1 MVDMPLCFQKSKSLF
16 SKTFE
21 IPLLKL
27 INMVMRHGL
36 KNQTIKNITK
46 SFSTCFHQSLNFFN
60 NPELVRW
67 FLLYNSL
74 LSVNLPIFESKFF
87 INTTHRD
94 LKTDITAKHVLTPAG
109 YSFNDLFFLKN
120 LLFEKLSKYLPLF
133 SFYIRKVDK
142 SIRKNSRNKSGKY
155 TIVWKYVPSFKRL
168 YVTVRWL
175 LQDLKFQKLK
185 TFNERFIKIIET
197 FLLTPH
203 LSFVS
208 RLRKFTHF
216 FVFENYRK
224 SLLKS
229 LKSTS

>member
-1 MVDMPLCFQKSKSLF
+1 MPLCFQKSKSLF

-46 SFSTCFHQSLNFFN
+46 GFSTCFHQSLNFFN

-67 FLLYNSL
+67 VLLYNSL

-87 INTTHRD
+87 INSTHRD
-94 LKTDITAKHVLTPAG
+94 LKADITAKHVLTPAG

-155 TIVWKYVPSFKRL
+155 TIVW
-168 YVTVRWL
+168 L